1 LDEEELNSTC
11 MMLLEKLDADFK
23 DALKNKKAEKLAL
36 LRLVRSSIKNLEIAK
51 QAQASDEDVVEI
63 LQREIRQHKESIEA
77 NEKANRPQEAT
88 RLKDEVDFLKL
99 YLPPQLSQS
108 ELQDVIEDA
117 IASTQAS
124 NMSDIGKVMGKVMPR
139 VKGRASG
146 DEVGQMVRNLL
157 SK

>member
-1 LDEEELNSTC
+1 

-23 DALKNKKAEKLAL
+23 DALKNKNAEKLAL
-36 LRLVRSSIKNLEIAK
+36 LRLVRSSIKNLEIEK
-51 QAQASDEDVVEI
+51 QAQASEEDVVEI

-77 NEKANRPQEAT
+77 NERAQRPQEAH
-88 RLKDEVDFLKL
+88 RLREEVDFLKL
-99 YLPPQLSQS
+99 YLPAQLSEK

-124 NMSDIGKVMGKVMPR
+124 DMSDLGKVMGKVMPK